1 MTLYA
6 FNAMNEEQQAEML
19 WEQGVY
25 LMNRQ
30 EREHTF
36 ALYQLDVFSTWKC
49 GIIPHGN
56 EITKLRSFSSTD
68 ALAPYLEEIIL
79 PGIL

>member
-1 MTLYA
+1 MTLYT
-6 FNAMNEEQQAEML
+6 FNAMNQEHQAEML
-19 WEQGVY
+19 WERGVY

-30 EREHTF
+30 EREHKF
-36 ALYQLDVFSTWKC
+36 ALYQLDGFYVEVWYHT
-49 GIIPHGN
+49 PGN

-68 ALAPYLEEIIL
+68 ALAPYLEEITL